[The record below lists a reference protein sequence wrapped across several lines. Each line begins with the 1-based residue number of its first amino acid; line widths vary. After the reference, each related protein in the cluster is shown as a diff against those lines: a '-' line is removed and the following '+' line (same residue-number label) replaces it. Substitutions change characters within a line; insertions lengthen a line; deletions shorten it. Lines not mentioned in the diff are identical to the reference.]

1 MIDSETLIID
11 LCNENNISFNN
22 EFMNADIS
30 QFEVDKCQR
39 KLGNES
45 QLELMRFLVNNFSG
59 YCFHF

>member
-30 QFEVDKCQR
+30 QFEVDKCER
-39 KLGNES
+39 KLRNES